1 VGARSNRR
9 GFAAVITVG
18 GGLAGAALAKV
29 LAERGV
35 RVLVIEREIVF
46 RDRVR
51 GEQMHPWG
59 VAEARRLGLYE
70 LLLETCGSEVRYWSH
85 QFVGSTDV
93 TRRDLFETSPHR
105 AGSLNFYHPDMQS
118 VVTATAEKAGATIL
132 RRARVAGLSAE
143 TPLGVRV
150 RLDANGEHAY
160 RARLVVGAD
169 GRSSM
174 TRQWGGFRVEHDPT
188 GMILA
193 GLRIDG
199 LAAPEDSMSSFVH
212 LDSGMVSLTVPL
224 GNGRFRV
231 YVGRHKRDGMPP
243 ERPWSGKNG
252 IADFISANIAAGAPA
267 TWYASDF
274 RIAGP
279 LASYNAADHWVDH
292 PHRAG
297 IVLIGDAAASNDPCF
312 GCGLSLTLR
321 DVRVLSDYLLTDG
334 DWSAA
339 ADAYAKE
346 HDRHY
351 GSIHR
356 MTSWLRYMWYDPKSD
371 AIELRARAFP
381 RLIADPAR
389 FPDFIG
395 TGPDFPADE
404 NHRRRFFCED

>member
-1 VGARSNRR
+1 MVAEYD
-9 GFAAVITVG
+9 VITIG

-35 RVLVIEREIVF
+35 RVLVIEREIAF
-46 RDRVR
+46 KDRVR

-59 VAEARRLGLYE
+59 VAEARKLGLYE
-70 LLLETCGSEVRYWSH
+70 LLLETCGSEVRYWSG
-85 QFVGSTDV
+85 QLVGFTDI

-105 AGSLNFYHPDMQS
+105 AGSLNFYHQDMQS
-118 VVTATAEKAGATIL
+118 VVTAAAEKAGATIL
-132 RRARVAGLSAE
+132 RGARVAGLSAE
-143 TPLGVRV
+143 TPPGVRV
-150 RLDANGEHAY
+150 RLDANREHVY

-174 TRQWGGFRVEHDPT
+174 TRQWGGFRVEHDPA
-188 GMILA
+188 GMTIA

-199 LAAPEDSMSSFVH
+199 LAAPEDTMSGFVH
-212 LDSGMVSLTVPL
+212 PDYGMFSLTVPL

-243 ERPWSGKNG
+243 ERPWSGKKG

-274 RIAGP
+274 RVAGP
-279 LASYNAADHWVDH
+279 LASYNAADHWVNH

-356 MTSWLRYMWYDPKSD
+356 MTSWVDTCGTTRK
-371 AIELRARAFP
+371 ARQSSCGHA
-381 RLIADPAR
+381 
-389 FPDFIG
+389 
-395 TGPDFPADE
+395 
-404 NHRRRFFCED
+404 HYCE